1 MNGICF
7 GCGPGKCV
15 RMCLC
20 LLLSLLQAAFF
31 EFYALSNSDFWI
43 LSTQISAKYREC
55 SVEKA
60 NVLSSIDS
68 EDSDLVCWLPLVRN
82 RRQVM
87 SWLKFFVAIVR
98 LAFTKF
104 NWYWHFNGLPSCQSC
119 LVSYFLGIM
128 MLFLLHDTFISAA
141 GRLGEFW
148 VRRQEAGNYSPEMLI
163 WAESFDSLSLPCLRP
178 QWSAPFGLLVYF
190 VLSCLGWV
198 LGRKHFDEIYFIHDL
213 SYSQYTWQS
222 IECAGI
228 VCLAAFM
235 LRLEVM
241 DWTNCRIFLFIRS
254 HHNTDATM
262 WLCERIRCSVHSWN
276 ALDLVLVQLHSH
288 LFFALLDIF
297 NDFFLLQN
305 NGYQVSKW

>member
-1 MNGICF
+1 MDGICF

-15 RMCLC
+15 RTCLC
-20 LLLSLLQAAFF
+20 FLLSLLQAAYF

-43 LSTQISAKYREC
+43 LFTVISAKYCEC
-55 SVEKA
+55 SVDKA
-60 NVLSSIDS
+60 NVLSSIDF
-68 EDSDLVCWLPLVRN
+68 DHSDLVCWFPLVSN
-82 RRQVM
+82 IRRVM
-87 SWLKFFVAIVR
+87 SWLKFSVAIVR

-104 NWYWHFNGLPSCQSC
+104 NWYWHFNGLPSCQRW

-148 VRRQEAGNYSPEMLI
+148 VRTKAARNYSPEMLF
-163 WAESFDSLSLPCLRP
+163 WAETFDSLSLPCLRP
-178 QWSAPFGLLVYF
+178 QLSAPFGFLVYF

-241 DWTNCRIFLFIRS
+241 DWTNCRIFLFISS

-297 NDFFLLQN
+297 NDFF
-305 NGYQVSKW
+305 